1 LGYSYTKRFT
11 WLCHLV
17 LGLGLSLAP
26 VGAYLA
32 VTGHFDVLPV
42 LYGLAVLSW
51 VSGFD
56 IIYALQDATFDQE
69 NRLYSMPA
77 FFGGKRALRI
87 SEGLHVATALLM
99 LVAGWQLHLLLP
111 EAGWL
116 SWVGTAVF
124 LGLLIYQHTIVKV
137 NDLSRVN
144 LAFFTTNGIASVLF
158 GIFTITD
165 LLLGAF

>member
-1 LGYSYTKRFT
+1 
-11 WLCHLV
+11 
-17 LGLGLSLAP
+17 
-26 VGAYLA
+26 
-32 VTGHFDVLPV
+32 

-69 NRLYSMPA
+69 NRLYSMPS
-77 FFGGKRALRI
+77 FFGGKKALRI
-87 SEGLHVATALLM
+87 SESLHVATAILM